1 MRLNQSAG
9 LFSVRIQQALFIA
22 PCSHAF
28 HYKCIRPLLETHH
41 PAFSCPLCRTFA
53 NLDEDVEVDGDMDEE
68 SIADVSAVIA
78 SVTPVTPVAPALE
91 HNREHDAGAETE
103 VEPDMGL
110 GGSRL
115 GASLRRR
122 QANVPPL
129 PNGANEPMMMDFN
142 EDIEM
147 DDAAAL
153 PALPEDTDDI
163 DPEPL
168 GAARR
173 RDMSMSPASHT
184 SHAPRANGNRSTD
197 FLFEPDGDASG
208 SGEVDAGASDSSGN
222 GEAVINGKRKR

>member
-1 MRLNQSAG
+1 M
-9 LFSVRIQQALFIA
+9 RIQQALFIA

-53 NLDEDVEVDGDMDEE
+53 NLEEDVEVDIEFDEE
-68 SIADVSAVIA
+68 SIAEVSAVIA
-78 SVTPVTPVAPALE
+78 SVTPITPVAPIQE
-91 HNREHDAGAETE
+91 HSRERDAGAETE
-103 VEPDMGL
+103 VEPDMGMGM

-129 PNGANEPMMMDFN
+129 PIGANEPLDYSMDVDM
-142 EDIEM
+142 EDM
-147 DDAAAL
+147 AL
-153 PALPEDTDDI
+153 PALPEDMDDI

-168 GAARR
+168 GTSRQ
-173 RDMSMSPASHT
+173 RDMSVSPV
-184 SHAPRANGNRSTD
+184 SHAARTNPNRSTD
-197 FLFEPDGDASG
+197 LLFEPDGEASG
-208 SGEVDAGASDSSGN
+208 SGEADAGASDSSGN